1 MKLIFSRKGFD
12 SSAGGVPSPIFPDG
26 RMVSLPIPDER
37 SKVTYADI
45 SYNGASLGPL
55 VSQLT
60 GGRISAHSRAHIDP
74 DLAQDSLPRMAG
86 WRPIFGQTG
95 PAQSHLRNNE
105 VGPGDLF
112 LFFGLFRRIEV
123 RDGCYTWVKSVRPC
137 HVIWGW
143 LQIAEILPIESS
155 KPPSGYEWAEY
166 HPHFR
171 QEGESNN
178 VVYLASRHLEIDNE
192 DKDSLPGAGVFSYF
206 STSQQLTDP
215 LAENKT
221 TWNLPAWFH
230 PTGNR
235 EPLTYHK
242 ALWRWR
248 RQGERTEL
256 KTVSRGQE
264 FILDCDEYPEV
275 FGWVWDLLQKQQFG
289 KTA

>member
-12 SSAGGVPSPIFPDG
+12 SAAGGLPSPIFPDG
-26 RMVSLPIPDER
+26 RMVSFPIPDER

-45 SYNGASLGPL
+45 SFNGVSLGPL
-55 VSQLT
+55 VAQLT
-60 GGRISAHSRAHIDP
+60 GGRIPSRYPAHIDP

-95 PAQSHLRNNE
+95 PAQSHLRKNG

-123 RDGCYTWVKSVRPC
+123 RDGFYTWVKNVRPC

-178 VVYLASRHLEIDNE
+178 VVYLARRHLEVDGVETN
-192 DKDSLPGAGVFSYF
+192 DLSGAGAFTHFSPKR
-206 STSQQLTDP
+206 QLTASS
-215 LAENKT
+215 AENTT

-230 PTGNR
+230 PNGNR
-235 EPLTYHK
+235 TPLTYHRDTR
-242 ALWRWR
+242 RWR

-256 KTVSRGQE
+256 KAVARGQE
-264 FILDCDEYPEV
+264 FILDCDEYPEAV
-275 FGWVWDLLQKQQFG
+275 GWACDLLQKQ
-289 KTA
+289 